1 MFVYNF
7 NLNKSKIF
15 KIIFFIVVII
25 LIIFFSISAFKIF
38 SSAFDSKNDI
48 DTCLPNGHT
57 ANISPEN
64 YTNVLK
70 AVHEN
75 IDTYI
80 GQSIKF
86 SGYIYRVNDFS
97 NEEFVLARDM
107 IIDSNNQ
114 TLVVG
119 FLCKYSQANKYQD
132 KTWVEI
138 TGKITKGNYH
148 GEIPVIEIESI
159 KKIDKPDSEFVYP
172 PYDTY
177 VPTSILISRN

>member
-15 KIIFFIVVII
+15 KIIFFIIVII

-38 SSAFDSKNDI
+38 SSALSSKSDV
-48 DTCLPNGHT
+48 DTCLPNEHI

-86 SGYIYRVNDFS
+86 SGYIYRVQDFS
-97 NEEFVLARDM
+97 SEEFVLARDM

-119 FLCKYSQANKYQD
+119 FLCKYSQAKNFQD
-132 KTWVEI
+132 KTWKN
-138 TGKITKGNYH
+138 T
-148 GEIPVIEIESI
+148 
-159 KKIDKPDSEFVYP
+159 
-172 PYDTY
+172 
-177 VPTSILISRN
+177 

>member
-15 KIIFFIVVII
+15 KIIFFIIVII

-38 SSAFDSKNDI
+38 SSALSSKSDV
-48 DTCLPNGHT
+48 DTCLPNEHI

-86 SGYIYRVNDFS
+86 SGYIYRVQDFS
-97 NEEFVLARDM
+97 SEEFVLARDM

-119 FLCKYSQANKYQD
+119 FLCKYSQAKNFQD

-159 KKIDKPDSEFVYP
+159 KNVDKPKTEFVYP
-172 PYDTY
+172 PDDKC
-177 VPTSILISRN
+177 VPTSVLISRN